1 MKSPISILIL
11 SATLALAEP
20 PEAIQR
26 ITLDERVVV
35 TVPVATNRVT
45 TISLPGPIAAIDAVG
60 VTADG
65 KTPGQFQLAHTKG
78 SSFLS
83 VRALTRKAATNLN
96 IRWNKRTYVF
106 ELIESDTPVLAL
118 NLEDRAANA
127 QSAQPAPQ
135 VSPTRLLALLD
146 KAKAFPLLKKQQ
158 PDAVAGAEARTFSDK
173 ALITDFNDYEIR
185 IEEAFRFNP
194 EDTLVFHVTLRNK
207 SEQEIRYL
215 PESFCV
221 RVGNRLYFQSISDA
235 PGVLP
240 PCTAST
246 VYFAV
251 TGTPD
256 GGRNELSLKNDFSVL
271 VCDTAGALSIAGVM
285 GGAESEVSDQTPY
298 PVNNF
303 TLTPRLSG
311 TVKRPPVFPETE
323 PQPVPGAVVWVE
335 PSGGGAVLASTTTD
349 CEGSFVLPVAS
360 GTYRLDAAHT
370 SFGNPDHAAVD
381 VTQSAACYTIVLA
394 DFADPTACE

>member
-1 MKSPISILIL
+1 MKSAISIIL
-11 SATLALAEP
+11 LAANVALAEP

-60 VTADG
+60 VTSDG

-83 VRALTRKAATNLN
+83 VRALARKAATNLN

-106 ELIESDTPVLAL
+106 ELVESDTPVLAL
-118 NLEDRAANA
+118 NLEDRATTEVV
-127 QSAQPAPQ
+127 QPAPQ
-135 VSPTRLLALLD
+135 VTPTRLLALLD

-158 PDAVAGAEARTFSDK
+158 PDAVAGAEVRTFGDK
-173 ALITDFNDYEIR
+173 PQITDFNDYEIR
-185 IEEAFRFNP
+185 IEEVFRFNP

-207 SEQEIRYL
+207 SDQEIRYL

-235 PGVLP
+235 PGVVP
-240 PCTAST
+240 ACAAST
-246 VYFAV
+246 VYFAI

-256 GGRNELSLKNDFSVL
+256 GGRNELSLKNDFTVL
-271 VCDTAGALSIAGVM
+271 VTRLKSQPPPATISTN
-285 GGAESEVSDQTPY
+285 STP
-298 PVNNF
+298 
-303 TLTPRLSG
+303 
-311 TVKRPPVFPETE
+311 TE
-323 PQPVPGAVVWVE
+323 PMEQP
-335 PSGGGAVLASTTTD
+335 
-349 CEGSFVLPVAS
+349 
-360 GTYRLDAAHT
+360 
-370 SFGNPDHAAVD
+370 
-381 VTQSAACYTIVLA
+381 
-394 DFADPTACE
+394 

>member
-83 VRALTRKAATNLN
+83 VRALARKAATNLN

-118 NLEDRAANA
+118 NVEDRATTA
-127 QSAQPAPQ
+127 QNAQPAPQ

-173 ALITDFNDYEIR
+173 PIVTDFNDYEIR

-194 EDTLVFHVTLRNK
+194 EDTLVFHITLRNK

-240 PCTAST
+240 PCAAST

-271 VCDTAGALSIAGVM
+271 VTRTSPPPP
-285 GGAESEVSDQTPY
+285 EVVSTNAPTK
-298 PVNNF
+298 V
-303 TLTPRLSG
+303 
-311 TVKRPPVFPETE
+311 V
-323 PQPVPGAVVWVE
+323 QPLRSPKAQGQ
-335 PSGGGAVLASTTTD
+335 P
-349 CEGSFVLPVAS
+349 
-360 GTYRLDAAHT
+360 
-370 SFGNPDHAAVD
+370 
-381 VTQSAACYTIVLA
+381 
-394 DFADPTACE
+394 

>member
-1 MKSPISILIL
+1 MKCVVVLL
-11 SATLALAEP
+11 FLAVTVALAEP
-20 PEAIQR
+20 PETIQR
-26 ITLDERVVV
+26 ITLDERLVV
-35 TVPVATNRVT
+35 TVLVATNRVT

-83 VRALTRKAATNLN
+83 VRALARKAATNLN

-118 NLEDRAANA
+118 NLEDRANTA
-127 QSAQPAPQ
+127 QNAQPAPQ
-135 VSPTRLLALLD
+135 VSSTRLLALLD

-158 PDAVAGAEARTFSDK
+158 PEAVAGAEARTFSDK
-173 ALITDFNDYEIR
+173 PLITDFNDYEIR

-256 GGRNELSLKNDFSVL
+256 GGRNELSLKNNFSVL
-271 VCDTAGALSIAGVM
+271 VTRTSPPPPEVVSTNAPAKVVQPLRSPIAQG
-285 GGAESEVSDQTPY
+285 Q
-298 PVNNF
+298 
-303 TLTPRLSG
+303 R
-311 TVKRPPVFPETE
+311 
-323 PQPVPGAVVWVE
+323 
-335 PSGGGAVLASTTTD
+335 
-349 CEGSFVLPVAS
+349 
-360 GTYRLDAAHT
+360 
-370 SFGNPDHAAVD
+370 
-381 VTQSAACYTIVLA
+381 
-394 DFADPTACE
+394 